1 MFIVEGF
8 KLLSEQLLFIPFVA
22 LLVGS
27 IILSFRTR
35 FIQIR
40 VLPLMMKLL
49 YRSIFKQKKIEEGKQ
64 TIQADKALFTAM
76 SCTIGI
82 GNIVAPVMA
91 IGLGGPGALLGFVLA
106 TIFGSA
112 ATFTEV
118 TFAVKYRE
126 KAKNG
131 KIIGGPMTYLK
142 RLSPLLSQ
150 LYVVSAFIL
159 LIIWETNQSNTLAV
173 LLEPYSIPSAVSGLI
188 VAVLVLMILV
198 GGVKRVGNVSEKIVP
213 IMFFLYCF
221 AMFWIL
227 GANIGKLP
235 GVIALIFK
243 SAWSPKAIGG
253 AAVGAGI
260 HKAMHWGLAKGFFS
274 NEAGVGVAT
283 IPHSMAEVEDPFQQ
297 GVLAMVSVYSNGILC
312 LLSGLAIL
320 VTGIWQT
327 PGMPFD
333 INMIATAIATYFP
346 SFGPLILV
354 ISALLFAFSTIL
366 GNGFNGG
373 ECFLFVT
380 KNRWAW
386 LYYAMIALVVFL
398 GAVANVTLI
407 WTITDFFMILVAV
420 PHIIAI
426 VILAFRKEGDVL
438 DEGGG

>member
-1 MFIVEGF
+1 MFVVEGF
-8 KLLSEQLLFIPFVA
+8 KLLSEKLLFIPFLA
-22 LLVGS
+22 LLGGS

-35 FIQIR
+35 FIQFR
-40 VLPLMMKLL
+40 MLPLMMRLL
-49 YRSIFKQKKIEEGKQ
+49 YRSIFKQKKIAEGKQ

-82 GNIVAPVMA
+82 GNIVSPIMA

-126 KAKNG
+126 KRKDG
-131 KIIGGPMTYLK
+131 TIIGGPMTYLK

-150 LYVVSAFIL
+150 IYVISAFIL

-173 LLEPYSIPSAVSGLI
+173 LLVPYNIPPYLSGFV
-188 VAVLVLMILV
+188 VAVLVLAVLV

-221 AMFWIL
+221 AMFWII
-227 GANIGKLP
+227 GVNISNLP
-235 GVIALIFK
+235 SVISLIFR
-243 SAWSPKAIGG
+243 SALQPQALGG
-253 AAVGAGI
+253 AAVGVGI
-260 HKAMHWGLAKGFFS
+260 QKAMHWGLAKGLFS
-274 NEAGVGVAT
+274 NEAGVGIST
-283 IPHSMAEVEDPFQQ
+283 IPHSMAEVEDPLKQ
-297 GVLAMVSVYSNGILC
+297 GVLAMVSVYSNGLLC

-333 INMIATAIATYFP
+333 INMIAVAIATYFP
-346 SFGPLILV
+346 SIGPLLLV
-354 ISALLFAFSTIL
+354 VSALLFAFSTIL

-386 LYYAMIALVVFL
+386 LYYAMIALAVFL
-398 GAVANVTLI
+398 GSVANVTLI
-407 WTITDFFMILVAV
+407 WTVTDFFMILVAV

-426 VILAFRKEGDVL
+426 VILAFRKEGKVL
-438 DEGGG
+438 DVG